1 MSETRPSNLVV
12 WTSAIRPKT
21 LAAGVVPVCVG
32 TSFAAAEGHFA
43 PVAALACLVGASLL
57 QIGCNF
63 ANDVSDFLSGADTDE
78 RLGPARATQKG
89 WLTPKAMMIATAVV
103 LGAALAVGLYLIALG
118 GWPIALIGLT
128 GMVCA
133 VAYTAGPYPLGYH
146 GLGDIVVFVFFG
158 PLAVCGTFY
167 VQSGDLSPAVVL
179 ASVPIGLLAA
189 AILVVNNLRDRETDA
204 KVGKRTLAVRWG
216 ARGARAEYLGLVALS
231 FGVPLI
237 AVLTGQGSLGWLV
250 AWLALPLGIT
260 CYRAVNTLDGEALNP
275 QLGATAR
282 LTALYGGLLSM
293 GVWL

>member
-1 MSETRPSNLVV
+1 
-12 WTSAIRPKT
+12 
-21 LAAGVVPVCVG
+21 
-32 TSFAAAEGHFA
+32 
-43 PVAALACLVGASLL
+43 VGASLL

-89 WLTPKAMMIATAVV
+89 WLTPKAMMVATAVV